1 MKYARKTKTQLIMPP
16 KYHLTTKVRV
26 YNAIGL
32 RQVLF
37 IFCNIAFSAIPP
49 SLLIFNLLNADFN
62 MQLLALTR
70 NEEVFFRFENQE
82 ITEENITGT

>member
-26 YNAIGL
+26 YNAIDL

-37 IFCNIAFSAIPP
+37 IFYNIAFFTT
-49 SLLIFNLLNADFN
+49 FNFDF
-62 MQLLALTR
+62 
-70 NEEVFFRFENQE
+70 
-82 ITEENITGT
+82 